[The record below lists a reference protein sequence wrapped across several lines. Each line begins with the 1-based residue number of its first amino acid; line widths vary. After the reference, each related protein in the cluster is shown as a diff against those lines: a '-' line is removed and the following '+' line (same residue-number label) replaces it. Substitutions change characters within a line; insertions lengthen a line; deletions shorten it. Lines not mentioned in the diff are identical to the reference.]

1 MSAKRQWIGVA
12 VVAAAIGAALV
23 AAVLNAD
30 RQAVVGPG
38 SAAPAF
44 VAHTVPESS
53 HTATT
58 AKGMADYRG
67 KPVLLN
73 IWATWCAPCR
83 EEMPRIERL
92 HTELGPQGLAVVAVS
107 IDNPGMA
114 EAIRDFRKEMGLTF
128 EILYNESGLIRDDY
142 QTSGVPETFLIDR
155 QGVIRRRLI
164 GASWTVD
171 EQRAL
176 LRELIAEA
184 PPQK

>member
-1 MSAKRQWIGVA
+1 MNASRQWIGVVA
-12 VVAAAIGAALV
+12 VVAAITAALV
-23 AAVLNAD
+23 AGVWSADRHAVL
-30 RQAVVGPG
+30 GPG
-38 SAAPAF
+38 SPAPAF
-44 VAHTVPESS
+44 VAQTVPESS
-53 HTATT
+53 QTATT
-58 AKGMADYRG
+58 TRGIADYRG

-92 HTELGPQGLAVVAVS
+92 HTELGPLGLAVVAVS

-114 EAIRDFRKEMGLTF
+114 DAIREFRKEMGLTF
-128 EILYNESGLIRDDY
+128 EVLYNESGLIRDDY